1 MAYGVKWRNGESWR
15 SVNGGSVM
23 AKALYKIMYGINENV
38 IMASKWRNMASAE
51 SEIMAKNENGGS
63 EMK

>member
-23 AKALYKIMYGINENV
+23 AKALYQIMYGINENV
-38 IMASKWRNMASAE
+38 IMASKWRNMASA
-51 SEIMAKNENGGS
+51 AKA
-63 EMK
+63 K